1 MPNIADCR
9 LETAAA
15 TFLEAVLGILKCK
28 STRVI
33 YTTSVNI
40 DHDIV
45 RYIFRNKGA
54 AAPDGFMLYEKDD
67 VCRLCLPSFWYYYF
81 DELGQGVAIDFPV
94 KLKTK
99 LTFHSKRF
107 VLNNSSSLVEGPLI
121 PLEKII
127 VVINRRAFSQ
137 DKLT

>member
-1 MPNIADCR
+1 MHASLYFIEKNEIR
-9 LETAAA
+9 LSVTW
-15 TFLEAVLGILKCK
+15 TKQISDSICV
-28 STRVI
+28 S

-67 VCRLCLPSFWYYYF
+67 FCRLCLPSFWYYYF